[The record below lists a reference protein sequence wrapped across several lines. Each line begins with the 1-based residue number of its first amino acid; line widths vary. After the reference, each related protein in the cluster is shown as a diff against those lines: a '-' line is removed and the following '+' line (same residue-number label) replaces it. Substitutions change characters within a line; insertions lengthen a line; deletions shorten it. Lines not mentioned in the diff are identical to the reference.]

1 MFKLSRTSITQVCRK
16 GYHALWTTID
26 DVNSNVINA
35 HYAVRGRVPMAA
47 TKI

>member
-1 MFKLSRTSITQVCRK
+1 MFKLSRSPITQICWK

-26 DVNSNVINA
+26 DVNLNVINA
-35 HYAVRGRVPMAA
+35 HYAVRGRVPMEA